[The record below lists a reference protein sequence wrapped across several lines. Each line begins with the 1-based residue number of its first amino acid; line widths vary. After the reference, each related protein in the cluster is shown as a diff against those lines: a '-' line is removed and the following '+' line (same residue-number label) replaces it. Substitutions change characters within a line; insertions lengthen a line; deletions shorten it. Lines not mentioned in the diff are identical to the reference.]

1 MISLF
6 YDDGVKMIQPNGQ
19 NLLQSLV
26 EDIAQSDGDYH
37 TEIPTLSI
45 YRRSAVTDPMPCI
58 FGLGLGVTI
67 QGGKRVTLGN
77 EVFNYSSG
85 QALIN
90 SIDLPVVSYVT
101 QATITKPYLGLRLAL
116 DANLIVQ
123 IAAEMNTSRI
133 CKGGPLRAMS
143 VIAFDDG
150 ILDALMRLI
159 RLLNEPNKIPL
170 ITPLIQREII
180 IRLLDGEHGS
190 MLQHLATV
198 GSPSHQISQV
208 IAWMKL
214 NYINSISINELAA
227 KAHMSSSTFRQ
238 HFRTITG
245 LSPLQYLK
253 NLRLQDARH
262 WMLYE
267 DMDAGSAAIRVG
279 YESVTQFNREYARM
293 FGEPPLRDIKRTRTL
308 IN

>member
-1 MISLF
+1 MNR
-6 YDDGVKMIQPNGQ
+6 PNGH

-26 EDIAQSDGDYH
+26 EDIAQNDGDYN
-37 TEIPTLSI
+37 TEIPVLSI

-58 FGLGLGVTI
+58 FGLGLGVTV
-67 QGGKRVTLGN
+67 QGGKRVTLGD
-77 EVFNYSSG
+77 EVFDYSSG

-90 SIDLPVVSYVT
+90 SIELPVVSYVT
-101 QATITKPYLGLRLAL
+101 QATITEPYLGLRLDL

-123 IAAEMNTSRI
+123 IATEMNTSRI

-143 VIAFDDG
+143 VIALDDR
-150 ILDALMRLI
+150 ILDALTRLI
-159 RLLNEPNKIPL
+159 RLLNEPNKIPF
-170 ITPLIQREII
+170 IAPLIQREII
-180 IRLLDGEHGS
+180 IRLLDGEHGP

-227 KAHMSSSTFRQ
+227 KAHMSPSTFRQ

-253 NLRLQDARH
+253 ICAYKMHGIGCFMKIWMLVALLCALVMRVLLSLIESTLVCLVSLRL
-262 WMLYE
+262 E
-267 DMDAGSAAIRVG
+267 I
-279 YESVTQFNREYARM
+279 
-293 FGEPPLRDIKRTRTL
+293 
-308 IN
+308 

>member
-1 MISLF
+1 MNRLS
-6 YDDGVKMIQPNGQ
+6 GH
-19 NLLQSLV
+19 NLLQSLI
-26 EDIAQSDGDYH
+26 EDIAQNDGDYN
-37 TEIPTLSI
+37 TAIPVLSI

-58 FGLGLGVTI
+58 FGLGLGVTV
-67 QGGKRVTLGN
+67 QGGKRVTLGD
-77 EVFNYSSG
+77 EVFDYSSG

-101 QATITKPYLGLRLAL
+101 QATITEPYLGLRLDL

-123 IAAEMNTSRI
+123 IATEMNTSRI

-143 VIAFDDG
+143 VIALDDR
-150 ILDALMRLI
+150 ILDALTRLI
-159 RLLNEPNKIPL
+159 RLLNEPNKIPF
-170 ITPLIQREII
+170 IAPLIQREII
-180 IRLLDGEHGS
+180 IRLLDGEHGP

>member
-1 MISLF
+1 MNRLS
-6 YDDGVKMIQPNGQ
+6 GH

-26 EDIAQSDGDYH
+26 EDIAQNDGDYN
-37 TEIPTLSI
+37 TEIPVLSI

-58 FGLGLGVTI
+58 FGLGLGVTV
-67 QGGKRVTLGN
+67 QGGKRVTLGD
-77 EVFNYSSG
+77 EVFDYSSG

-90 SIDLPVVSYVT
+90 SIELPVVSYVT
-101 QATITKPYLGLRLAL
+101 QATITEPYLGLRLDL

-123 IAAEMNTSRI
+123 IATEMNTSRI

-143 VIAFDDG
+143 VIALDDR
-150 ILDALMRLI
+150 ILDALTRLI
-159 RLLNEPNKIPL
+159 RLLNEPNKIPF
-170 ITPLIQREII
+170 IAPLIQREII
-180 IRLLDGEHGS
+180 IRLLDGEHGP

-227 KAHMSSSTFRQ
+227 KAHMSPSTFRQ

-267 DMDAGSAAIRVG
+267 DMDAGSAAMRVG

>member
-1 MISLF
+1 MNR
-6 YDDGVKMIQPNGQ
+6 PNGH

-26 EDIAQSDGDYH
+26 EDIAQNDGDYN
-37 TEIPTLSI
+37 TEIPVLSI

-58 FGLGLGVTI
+58 FGLGLGVTV
-67 QGGKRVTLGN
+67 QGGKRVTLGD
-77 EVFNYSSG
+77 EVFDYSSG

-90 SIDLPVVSYVT
+90 SIELPVVSYVT
-101 QATITKPYLGLRLAL
+101 QATITEPYLGLRLDL

-123 IAAEMNTSRI
+123 IATEMNTSRI

-143 VIAFDDG
+143 VIALDDG
-150 ILDALMRLI
+150 ILDALTRLI
-159 RLLNEPNKIPL
+159 RLLNEPNKIPF
-170 ITPLIQREII
+170 IAPLIQREII
-180 IRLLDGEHGS
+180 IRLLDGEHGP

-267 DMDAGSAAIRVG
+267 DMDAGSAAMRVG

>member
-1 MISLF
+1 MNRLS
-6 YDDGVKMIQPNGQ
+6 GH

-26 EDIAQSDGDYH
+26 EDIAQNDGDYN
-37 TEIPTLSI
+37 TAIPVLSI

-58 FGLGLGVTI
+58 FGLGLGVTV
-67 QGGKRVTLGN
+67 QGGKRVTLGD
-77 EVFNYSSG
+77 EVFDYSSG

-101 QATITKPYLGLRLAL
+101 QATITEPYLGLRLDL

-123 IAAEMNTSRI
+123 IATEMNTSRI

-143 VIAFDDG
+143 VIALDDR
-150 ILDALMRLI
+150 ILDALTRLI
-159 RLLNEPNKIPL
+159 RLLNEPNKIPF
-170 ITPLIQREII
+170 IAPLIQREII
-180 IRLLDGEHGS
+180 IRLLDGEHGPI
-190 MLQHLATV
+190 LQHLATV

-227 KAHMSSSTFRQ
+227 KAHMSPSTFRQ

-267 DMDAGSAAIRVG
+267 DMDAGSAAMRVG

>member
-1 MISLF
+1 MNRLS
-6 YDDGVKMIQPNGQ
+6 GH

-26 EDIAQSDGDYH
+26 EDIAQNDGDYN
-37 TEIPTLSI
+37 TAIPVLSI

-58 FGLGLGVTI
+58 FGLGLGVTV
-67 QGGKRVTLGN
+67 QGGKRVTLGD
-77 EVFNYSSG
+77 EVFDYSSG

-101 QATITKPYLGLRLAL
+101 QATITEPYLGLRLDL

-123 IAAEMNTSRI
+123 IATEMNTSRI

-143 VIAFDDG
+143 VIALDDR
-150 ILDALMRLI
+150 ILDALTRLI
-159 RLLNEPNKIPL
+159 RLLNEPNKIPF
-170 ITPLIQREII
+170 IAPLIQREII
-180 IRLLDGEHGS
+180 IWLLDGEHGP

-227 KAHMSSSTFRQ
+227 KAHMSPSTFRQ

-267 DMDAGSAAIRVG
+267 DMDAGSAAMRVG

>member
-1 MISLF
+1 MNKSSVHSYLISL
-6 YDDGVKMIQPNGQ
+6 VK
-19 NLLQSLV
+19 
-26 EDIAQSDGDYH
+26 DIAQNDGDYN
-37 TEIPTLSI
+37 TELPILAI
-45 YRRSAVTDPMPCI
+45 ARRSTVTDPMPCI
-58 FGLGLGVTI
+58 FGLGLGVTV
-67 QGGKRVTLGN
+67 QGGKSVTLGE
-77 EVFNYSSG
+77 EVFEYGSG

-101 QATITKPYLGLRLAL
+101 EATIAEPYLGLRLDL

-123 IAAEMNTSRI
+123 IATEMDASRA
-133 CKGGPLRAMS
+133 CKGGCSRAMS
-143 VIAFDDG
+143 IVKLDDEL
-150 ILDALMRLI
+150 LDALTRLI
-159 RLLNEPNKIPL
+159 KLLNEPKKIPF
-170 ITPLIQREII
+170 IAPLIQREII
-180 IRLLDGEHGS
+180 IRLLDGEHGP

-198 GSPSHQISQV
+198 GSPSQQISKV
-208 IAWMKL
+208 IAWIKL
-214 NYINSISINELAA
+214 NYTNNISVDELAA

-293 FGEPPLRDIKRTRTL
+293 FGEPPLRDIKRMRNL
-308 IN
+308 NN

>member
-1 MISLF
+1 MNRLS
-6 YDDGVKMIQPNGQ
+6 GH

-26 EDIAQSDGDYH
+26 EDIAQNDGDYN
-37 TEIPTLSI
+37 TEIPVLSI

-58 FGLGLGVTI
+58 FGLGLGVTV
-67 QGGKRVTLGN
+67 QGGKRVTLGD
-77 EVFNYSSG
+77 EVFDYSSG

-101 QATITKPYLGLRLAL
+101 QATITEPYLGLRLDL

-123 IAAEMNTSRI
+123 IATEMNTSRI

-143 VIAFDDG
+143 VIALDDR
-150 ILDALMRLI
+150 ILDALTRLI
-159 RLLNEPNKIPL
+159 RLLNEPNKIPF
-170 ITPLIQREII
+170 IAPLIQREII
-180 IRLLDGEHGS
+180 IRLLDGEHGP

-227 KAHMSSSTFRQ
+227 KAHMSPSTFRQ

-267 DMDAGSAAIRVG
+267 DMDAGSAAMRVG

>member
-1 MISLF
+1 MNW
-6 YDDGVKMIQPNGQ
+6 PNGY

-26 EDIAQSDGDYH
+26 EDIAQNDGDYN
-37 TEIPTLSI
+37 TAISILSI

-77 EVFNYSSG
+77 EVFDYSSG

-101 QATITKPYLGLRLAL
+101 QATITEPYLGLRLDL

-123 IAAEMNTSRI
+123 IATEMNTSRI
-133 CKGGPLRAMS
+133 CKGGLLRAMS
-143 VIAFDDG
+143 VIALDDG
-150 ILDALMRLI
+150 ILDALTRLI
-159 RLLNEPNKIPL
+159 RLLNEPNKIPF
-170 ITPLIQREII
+170 IAPLIQREII
-180 IRLLDGEHGS
+180 IRLLDGEHGP

-267 DMDAGSAAIRVG
+267 DMDAGSAAMRVG

-293 FGEPPLRDIKRTRTL
+293 FGEPPLRDIKRIRTL

>member
-1 MISLF
+1 MNQL
-6 YDDGVKMIQPNGQ
+6 NGY
-19 NLLQSLV
+19 NLLQYLV
-26 EDIAQSDGDYH
+26 ENIAQNDGNYH

-77 EVFNYSSG
+77 EVFDYSSR

-101 QATITKPYLGLRLAL
+101 QATITEPYLGLRLDL

-123 IAAEMNTSRI
+123 IAAEMNTSQT

-143 VIAFDDG
+143 VITLDDG
-150 ILDALMRLI
+150 ILDALTRLI
-159 RLLNEPNKIPL
+159 RLLNEPNKIPF

-180 IRLLDGEHGS
+180 IRLLDGEHGP

>member
-1 MISLF
+1 MNW
-6 YDDGVKMIQPNGQ
+6 PNGY

-26 EDIAQSDGDYH
+26 EDIAQNDGDYN
-37 TEIPTLSI
+37 TAISILSI

-77 EVFNYSSG
+77 EVFDYSSG

-101 QATITKPYLGLRLAL
+101 QATITEPYLGLRLDL
-116 DANLIVQ
+116 DANLIVP
-123 IAAEMNTSRI
+123 IATEMNTSRI
-133 CKGGPLRAMS
+133 CKGGLLRAMS
-143 VIAFDDG
+143 VIALDDG
-150 ILDALMRLI
+150 ILDALTRLI
-159 RLLNEPNKIPL
+159 RLLNEPNKIPF
-170 ITPLIQREII
+170 IAPLIQREII
-180 IRLLDGEHGS
+180 IRLLDGEHGP

-267 DMDAGSAAIRVG
+267 DMDAGSAAMRVG

>member
-1 MISLF
+1 MNKSSVHSYLISLL
-6 YDDGVKMIQPNGQ
+6 K
-19 NLLQSLV
+19 
-26 EDIAQSDGDYH
+26 DIAQNDGDYN
-37 TEIPTLSI
+37 TELPILAI
-45 YRRSAVTDPMPCI
+45 ARRSTVTDPMPCI
-58 FGLGLGVTI
+58 FGLGLGVTV
-67 QGGKRVTLGN
+67 QGGKSVTLGE
-77 EVFNYSSG
+77 EVFEYGSG

-101 QATITKPYLGLRLAL
+101 EATIAEPYLGLRLDL

-123 IAAEMNTSRI
+123 IATEMDASRA
-133 CKGGPLRAMS
+133 CKGGCSRAMS
-143 VIAFDDG
+143 IVKLDDEL
-150 ILDALMRLI
+150 LDALTRLI
-159 RLLNEPNKIPL
+159 KLLNEPKKIPF
-170 ITPLIQREII
+170 IAPLIQREII
-180 IRLLDGEHGS
+180 IRLLDGEHGP

-198 GSPSHQISQV
+198 GSPSQQISKV
-208 IAWMKL
+208 IAWIKL
-214 NYINSISINELAA
+214 NYTNNISVDELAA

-293 FGEPPLRDIKRTRTL
+293 FGEPPLRDIKRMRNL
-308 IN
+308 NN

>member
-1 MISLF
+1 MNRLSGYSDLLSL
-6 YDDGVKMIQPNGQ
+6 I
-19 NLLQSLV
+19 
-26 EDIAQSDGDYH
+26 EDIAQNDGDYI
-37 TEIPTLSI
+37 TEIPALSV
-45 YRRSAVTDPMPCI
+45 YRRSTATDPMPCI
-58 FGLGLGVTI
+58 FGLGLGVTL
-67 QGGKRVTLGN
+67 QGGKRVTLGDDI
-77 EVFNYSSG
+77 FDYGSG

-90 SIDLPVVSYVT
+90 SIDLPIVSYVT
-101 QATITKPYLGLRLAL
+101 QATKTEPYLGFRLDL

-123 IAAEMNTSRI
+123 IATEMKTSRI
-133 CKGGPLRAMS
+133 YRGGSLRAMS
-143 VIAFDDG
+143 VIGLDDG
-150 ILDALMRLI
+150 LLDALIRLI
-159 RLLNEPNKIPL
+159 KILSEPNKVLL
-170 ITPLIQREII
+170 IAPLIQREVI
-180 IRLLDGEHGS
+180 IRLLDGEHGP
-190 MLQHLATV
+190 MLHSLATV
-198 GSPSHQISQV
+198 GSPSQQISQV

-214 NYINSISINELAA
+214 NYSHPISINELAT

-253 NLRLQDARH
+253 SLRLQDARH

-279 YESVTQFNREYARM
+279 YESVSQFNREYARM

>member
-1 MISLF
+1 M
-6 YDDGVKMIQPNGQ
+6 
-19 NLLQSLV
+19 
-26 EDIAQSDGDYH
+26 
-37 TEIPTLSI
+37 
-45 YRRSAVTDPMPCI
+45 
-58 FGLGLGVTI
+58 
-67 QGGKRVTLGN
+67 
-77 EVFNYSSG
+77 
-85 QALIN
+85 
-90 SIDLPVVSYVT
+90 
-101 QATITKPYLGLRLAL
+101 
-116 DANLIVQ
+116 
-123 IAAEMNTSRI
+123 
-133 CKGGPLRAMS
+133 
-143 VIAFDDG
+143 
-150 ILDALMRLI
+150 
-159 RLLNEPNKIPL
+159 PNKIPL

-198 GSPSHQISQV
+198 GSQSHQISQV

-227 KAHMSSSTFRQ
+227 KAHMSPSTFRQ